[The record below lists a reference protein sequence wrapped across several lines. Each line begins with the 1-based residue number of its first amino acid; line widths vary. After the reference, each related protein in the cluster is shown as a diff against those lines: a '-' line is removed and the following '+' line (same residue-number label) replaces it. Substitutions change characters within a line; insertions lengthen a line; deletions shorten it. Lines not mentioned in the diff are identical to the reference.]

1 MAQSWQ
7 SVLERWRDAGLIDS
21 ATAERIHAYEQ
32 ANGEPAQFSWPVR
45 IAIGFGALMLGAGVL
60 LVIAVHWDQMSP
72 GARFTA
78 WGRDRPTRSCSRRA
92 SRARRGAAPG

>member
-32 ANGEPAQFSWPVR
+32 TDGEPATLSWPVR
-45 IAIGFGALMLGAGVL
+45 IAIGFGALGYALCLIALLFLPETRGKVL
-60 LVIAVHWDQMSP
+60 VALD
-72 GARFTA
+72 
-78 WGRDRPTRSCSRRA
+78 
-92 SRARRGAAPG
+92 